1 MTVLEGRSLAATRVV
16 LAANGGELGVGNEQ
30 HVRIAVVKVV
40 NLKQSRLRAA
50 FTGPSVDGSGSRRA
64 RGSVPSYCAT
74 PASIPSATGWGDP
87 HSVSPCWPG

>member
-50 FTGPSVDGSGSRRA
+50 FTGPSVDGAAVAVAREDPFPRIAPLPRRSRA
-64 RGSVPSYCAT
+64 
-74 PASIPSATGWGDP
+74 PAVGVIRTA
-87 HSVSPCWPG
+87 